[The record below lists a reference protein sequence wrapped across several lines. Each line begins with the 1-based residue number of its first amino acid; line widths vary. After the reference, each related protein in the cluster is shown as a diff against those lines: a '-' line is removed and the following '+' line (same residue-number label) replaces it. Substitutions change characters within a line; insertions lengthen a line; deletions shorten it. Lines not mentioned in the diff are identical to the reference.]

1 MPNPQSNN
9 HQSRDGSGSG
19 DRGRT
24 FRPIEVSDNV
34 LYLVARRPSGSVVRR
49 IAVIAAVSIFPTT
62 VSEESPEGL
71 L

>member
-24 FRPIEVSDNV
+24 FRPIEVSNDLLV
-34 LYLVARRPSGSVVRR
+34 LVALVGRLAAWSGESPSFV
-49 IAVIAAVSIFPTT
+49 AYSIFQ
-62 VSEESPEGL
+62 SEEPPEGL